1 MNFIKYVDFFG
12 LGFQFYINNQPT
24 YQNVFGGVMSILF
37 IISCLAL
44 FFTYNLNELKKQN
57 PISTISE
64 YQFATQDLINLHDEK
79 IWIPFR
85 IVTDENKYIDHK
97 NIMQIN
103 PLLVKGKFD
112 INIGMDLSYYNI
124 TYKLCNETS
133 MVNHSEYYKIDIPLN
148 ELYCFDQDNIT
159 FGGDWTKN
167 YIHYIQIGLYI
178 CDGIAY
184 NASDPR
190 CSGLIKLMDSIN
202 SSLFFD
208 LYYPVVQ
215 FQPTNLKMPVS
226 IIYKNYFYRLGTYS
240 NKLEKLYIQ
249 EHILSD
255 DLNLITNDAKNISF
269 WGANSFFDDSYALHE
284 MNDPIFK
291 NDLFRSFI
299 LEIYPDTG
307 FKFYTRTYKKLFLLI
322 SNVFPFFNLIYYLFQ
337 YFTYYIKLIETK
349 RKLCEYIFV
358 KKDLKL
364 NKVLIK
370 KSKRIGEKKNNIQ
383 NNLNLNLN
391 MNILFDEQFKSKST
405 LTVHKIKEH
414 KLSSSN
420 NQSNIALADDNII
433 NVLNKKELLTLKKNN
448 QNKNELIDNKSGE
461 IIPSVKRKGTILKKS
476 KNKNLFPHFYFFF
489 DLFLDRLIYPKSF
502 FCVTKLYMI
511 VYRFMC
517 RMYDVSSHLFFYK
530 QIITNK
536 NIITEIVSK
545 EKIDYQSKIYNKINI
560 KDEKLMEKINND
572 LLENKSLL

>member
-1 MNFIKYVDFFG
+1 MHHK
-12 LGFQFYINNQPT
+12 FY
-24 YQNVFGGVMSILF
+24 
-37 IISCLAL
+37 
-44 FFTYNLNELKKQN
+44 
-57 PISTISE
+57 
-64 YQFATQDLINLHDEK
+64 
-79 IWIPFR
+79 
-85 IVTDENKYIDHK
+85 
-97 NIMQIN
+97 
-103 PLLVKGKFD
+103 
-112 INIGMDLSYYNI
+112 
-124 TYKLCNETS
+124 
-133 MVNHSEYYKIDIPLN
+133 
-148 ELYCFDQDNIT
+148 
-159 FGGDWTKN
+159 
-167 YIHYIQIGLYI
+167 
-178 CDGIAY
+178 
-184 NASDPR
+184 
-190 CSGLIKLMDSIN
+190 
-202 SSLFFD
+202 
-208 LYYPVVQ
+208 
-215 FQPTNLKMPVS
+215 
-226 IIYKNYFYRLGTYS
+226 
-240 NKLEKLYIQ
+240 
-249 EHILSD
+249 
-255 DLNLITNDAKNISF
+255 
-269 WGANSFFDDSYALHE
+269 NSFGEWAE
-284 MNDPIFK
+284 G
-291 NDLFRSFI
+291 DLFRSFI

-322 SNVFPFFNLIYYLFQ
+322 SDVFPFFNLIYYLFQ

-349 RKLCEYIFV
+349 RKLCEYIFE
-358 KKDLKL
+358 KKNLKL

-391 MNILFDEQFKSKST
+391 MNILFDEQFKSKSST

-517 RMYDVSSHLFFYK
+517 RIYDISSHLFFYK

-536 NIITEIVSK
+536 NIITEIISK
-545 EKIDYQSKIYNKINI
+545 ENINYQSKIYNKINI